1 MKEIKTIELNIQKD
15 IRYGQ
20 FIFNFLEWVGNKYPN
35 LKNERTI
42 HRLSDTFNLS
52 DDEFKQLLDEYN
64 NI

>member
-20 FIFNFLEWVGNKYPN
+20 FIFNFLEWVGHKYPN